1 MDADEQAIRFLI
13 ETWLEATAAGD
24 VPKVLELMDDDV
36 VFIGP
41 GRPTSRRFGSSATG
55 RTAGMS

>member
-1 MDADEQAIRFLI
+1 
-13 ETWLEATAAGD
+13 
-24 VPKVLELMDDDV
+24 MDDDV

-41 GRPTSRRFGSSATG
+41 GRPPMRGREVFDAASKAIEGKMRVEGTADIQEIRSSATG